1 MTSGAVHD
9 LLCACTEPVELTGPN
24 VPALLA
30 ALTRAGQA
38 DTAISGAD
46 TLIEPNP
53 RIAALCAI
61 ARVLAGLD
69 PSGELLRT
77 ALRRS
82 GDLPDPWTRAEARRT
97 IAVTA
102 AICGDVDEALAAA
115 DAIDFGEHRITAL
128 ARISRRLS
136 AAARPG
142 RAHEIAVA
150 ARRQCERVE
159 YPGREVTALTEVAI
173 ALAAAGDVDAGTDV
187 ADALGD
193 PWARAEALTGI
204 AVPLARDGATGRAEE
219 IAARAVA
226 AARDVP
232 YLAWRAEA
240 LAAVADLYFRTGNL
254 DVAVPLARGNEDPL
268 WRAGALLRGAARLL
282 RTGPDAPAAR
292 LADEALTTADGI
304 GHAWWNATAL
314 AAYAAALASTGQ
326 VDRARRAAARAARPE
341 PRARVLTRIAR
352 ELPREDGDGFPSLAA
367 ELLDCCRR
375 MADPVAARRAG
386 VDLLTAWPGLP
397 HTSFQDA
404 GSSLTSSGLKRSFTR
419 A

>member
-1 MTSGAVHD
+1 MTSGVVD
-9 LLCACTEPVELTGPN
+9 ELLRACAEPVEPTGPN

-30 ALTRAGQA
+30 ALTRAGQV

-46 TLIEPNP
+46 AVIEPGP

-61 ARVLAGLD
+61 ARVLAGRD
-69 PSGELLRT
+69 PSGELVRT
-77 ALRRS
+77 ALHRS
-82 GDLPDPWTRAEARRT
+82 GDVPDPWSRAEARRT

-102 AICGDVDEALAAA
+102 AICGDVDEALITA
-115 DAIDFGEHRITAL
+115 DTIGFSEHRITAL

-173 ALAAAGDVDAGTDV
+173 ALAAAGDVDTGTDV
-187 ADALGD
+187 AGDLGD

-204 AVPLARDGATGRAEE
+204 AVPLARAGATGRAQE

-232 YLAWRAEA
+232 YLAWRSEA

-268 WRAGALLRGAARLL
+268 WRADALLRGAARLL
-282 RTGPDAPAAR
+282 RTGPDTPAER
-292 LADEALTTADGI
+292 LADEALTSADGI
-304 GHAWWNATAL
+304 GHAWWNPAAL

-326 VDRARRAAARAARPE
+326 VDRARRAAARAGRPE
-341 PRARVLTRIAR
+341 PRARVLTRIAH
-352 ELPREDGDGFPSLAA
+352 ELPREDGDGFESLAA

-375 MADPVAARRAG
+375 MADPVAARRAS

-397 HTSFQDA
+397 GMGSQDA
-404 GSSLTSSGLKRSFTR
+404 GSSLTSSGLKSPFTR